1 MVLKILTAIALA
13 YGALCTLVFAY
24 QPRMVFQPNFQGRAL
39 DATPGAIGLEYRDAA
54 IATDDGETLHGWWVP
69 HDRARGTIL
78 FSHGNAGNISHRLE
92 SLRQFHGLELNVL
105 IYDYRGYGQSTGK
118 PSEAGLYRDIE
129 AAWRWLVEE
138 RDQAPGEIVL
148 SGRSLG
154 GAVTAWL
161 AARVEPA
168 CVVLESTFTSV
179 PDLGAEL
186 YPWLPVRLLSR
197 LQLDARTQVPRFSA
211 PLLIIHSRDDEIVP
225 WEHGRKLHAAASE
238 ASELLTI
245 SGGHNTGFVD
255 SRESYTEGLDAFLSR
270 CLGGQKNG
278 TDS

>member
-1 MVLKILTAIALA
+1 MVLKLLSAIAVTWA
-13 YGALCTLVFAY
+13 ALCVLVFAY
-24 QPRMVFQPNFQGRAL
+24 QPRMVFQPDYQGRAL
-39 DATPGAIGLEYRDAA
+39 VATPEALGMEYQDVS
-54 IATDDGETLHGWWVP
+54 IATEDGETLHGWWVP
-69 HDRARGTIL
+69 HGHASGTIL

-92 SLRQFHGLELNVL
+92 TLRQLHELGLNVL
-105 IYDYRGYGQSTGK
+105 MYDYRGYGNSTGN
-118 PSEAGLYRDIE
+118 PSEDGLYHDIE
-129 AAWRWLVEE
+129 AAWRWLVDE
-138 RDQAPGEIVL
+138 RGRAPGEIVI

-168 CVVLESTFTSV
+168 CVILESTFTSV

-186 YPWLPVRLLSR
+186 YPWLPVRMLSR
-197 LQLDARTQVPRFSA
+197 LRFDALARVPEISS

-225 WEHGRKLHAAASE
+225 WEHARELHAAAVNPAE
-238 ASELLTI
+238 MLTI

-255 SRESYTEGLDAFLSR
+255 SQEIYTEGLDAFLTR
-270 CLGGQKNG
+270 CLGRQGNG